1 MHDRGGPTA
10 EPAVSAMPRLQQ
22 ILIASQFRDVPRP
35 AQRHFPQIHDR
46 SYSRGQPLDRR
57 KRRQAF
63 QPGHGVVNLIT
74 AAQPTAALR
83 RLKPSAFVTLAAMAA
98 LPALTAEATARQA
111 RPAPATE
118 ATAPR
123 DAGEPIMAIV
133 SIKAQKVTRKTVATA
148 LLAYEGL
155 RRERVGLIQR
165 GARESGLRYDSANPD
180 LGVRCLQLHDDLAEV
195 RAGP

>member
-1 MHDRGGPTA
+1 MHARSLSESRQPESIRFTLDLPGMRCGIVNRSPDS
-10 EPAVSAMPRLQQ
+10 PA
-22 ILIASQFRDVPRP
+22 
-35 AQRHFPQIHDR
+35 
-46 SYSRGQPLDRR
+46 
-57 KRRQAF
+57 
-63 QPGHGVVNLIT
+63 
-74 AAQPTAALR
+74 
-83 RLKPSAFVTLAAMAA
+83 
-98 LPALTAEATARQA
+98 
-111 RPAPATE
+111 ATE